1 MLRFFR
7 AVAQDLLLWAI
18 IYFGLYLHIEWVEN
32 IAIAYIWFIIAM
44 LCIAGLMSQ
53 NKQLVESIKKKGRR
67 LWIHKQWV
75 RVTCVAECAVIFALG
90 YFWMGAF
97 YVIGCL
103 LAQALYNEVEKE

>member
-1 MLRFFR
+1 MLRFLKL
-7 AVAQDLLLWAI
+7 VLQDAALWLM

-32 IAIAYIWFIIAM
+32 VAIAYIWFIIAM
-44 LCIAGLMSQ
+44 LWIAGFMSQ
-53 NKQLVESIKKKGRR
+53 NKQLVESMKKKDRR

-75 RVTCVAECAVIFALG
+75 RITCVAECAALFALG

-103 LAQALYNEVEKE
+103 LAQALYNEVEKK

>member
-1 MLRFFR
+1 MLRFIKLVF
-7 AVAQDLLLWAI
+7 QDIALWLA

-32 IAIAYIWFIIAM
+32 VAIAYIWFIIAM

-53 NKQLVESIKKKGRR
+53 NKQLIESMKKKGRR

-75 RVTCVAECAVIFALG
+75 RITCIAECAALFALG

-97 YVIGCL
+97 YVVGCL
-103 LAQALYNEVEKE
+103 LAQALWIELEKK